1 MRKLNTLAVAL
12 IALIAV
18 ALAGCSNAPA
28 ASDPYQVLYDANG
41 KWDTVQVN
49 VGLSVQGGDTPLTL
63 DPSAVKFVVDS
74 NAGKALIH
82 VSLPLDQLQV
92 DATTLSQLGITGNT
106 LDLDV
111 LWDGDALYA
120 KAPALKNAVTLM
132 LMQAGQTVS
141 GDLGGW
147 MRLATKQEFEAL
159 AGFAGGG
166 VTPSM
171 APMPSAASAADL
183 KAKAE
188 AAGLV
193 LTLAGT
199 EQHAG
204 VDANHVKFTLDWSK
218 FAQSEFMKGVEASQ
232 AQAFLGAMEG
242 ATVTGDIWLDRS
254 AKRVVGVDIH
264 GAGKAGEKV
273 DVTVTAKSPDAGTS
287 FTAPSDAVSVPLMG
301 MITQLMAQFGGSLGA
316 PTTP

>member
-1 MRKLNTLAVAL
+1 MRKLNMLAGALVAV
-12 IALIAV
+12 IV
-18 ALAGCSNAPA
+18 VVLAGCNSAPA

-49 VGLSVQGGDTPLTL
+49 VGLSAQGADTTLSL
-63 DPSAVKFVVDS
+63 DPSAIKLVVDS
-74 NAGKALIH
+74 NAGKALVH
-82 VSLPLDQLQV
+82 LGLPIAQLQI
-92 DATTLSQLGITGNT
+92 DAATLAQLGITGDT

-120 KAPALKNAVTLM
+120 KAPALKSFVQLLLT
-132 LMQAGQTVS
+132 QAGQTVT

-147 MRLATKQEFEAL
+147 LRLATKSEFEAL
-159 AGFAGGG
+159 AGVAGGG
-166 VTPSM
+166 VTPSI

-183 KAKAE
+183 KTKAE

-204 VDANHVKFTLDWSK
+204 VDANHVTFTLDWQT
-218 FAQSEFMKGVEASQ
+218 FAQSDFMKSAEASQ
-232 AQAFLGAMEG
+232 AQAFLSAMNG
-242 ATVTGDIWLDRS
+242 ATVTGDVWVDRN

-264 GAGKAGEKV
+264 GTAKDGEKV
-273 DVTVTAKSPDAGTS
+273 DVTITARAPDAGTS
-287 FTAPSDAVSVPLMG
+287 FDAPADAVNVPLMG
-301 MITQLMAQFGGSLGA
+301 MVTQLLSQQLGGSV
-316 PTTP
+316 PSTP

>member
-1 MRKLNTLAVAL
+1 MRKLNTLAGALVAV
-12 IALIAV
+12 IV
-18 ALAGCSNAPA
+18 VVLAGCNNAPA

-49 VGLSVQGGDTPLTL
+49 VGLSAQGGDTPLTL
-63 DPSAVKFVVDS
+63 DPSAIKVVVDS
-74 NAGKALIH
+74 NAGKGLVHVALP
-82 VSLPLDQLQV
+82 VAQLQI
-92 DATTLSQLGITGNT
+92 DAATLGQLGITGDT

-120 KAPALKNAVTLM
+120 KAPALKSFVQL
-132 LMQAGQTVS
+132 LLLQAGQTVT

-147 MRLATKQEFEAL
+147 LRLATKSEFEAL
-159 AGFAGGG
+159 AGVAGGG
-166 VTPSM
+166 VTPSI

-188 AAGLV
+188 AAGV
-193 LTLAGT
+193 ALTLAGS

-204 VDANHVKFTLDWSK
+204 VDANHITFTLDWKK
-218 FAQSEFMKGVEASQ
+218 FAQSDFMKGAEASQ
-232 AQAFLGAMEG
+232 AQTFLAAMDG
-242 ATVTGDIWLDRS
+242 VTLTGDVWVDKV

-264 GAGKAGEKV
+264 GAKDSEKF
-273 DVTVTAKSPDAGTS
+273 DLTITAKAPDAGTS
-287 FTAPSDAVSVPLMG
+287 FDAPADAVNVPLMG
-301 MITQLMAQFGGSLGA
+301 MVTQLLSQQLGGSV

>member
-1 MRKLNTLAVAL
+1 MRKLNTLAGALVAV
-12 IALIAV
+12 IV
-18 ALAGCSNAPA
+18 VVLAGCNNAPA

-49 VGLSVQGGDTPLTL
+49 VGLSAQGGDTPLTL
-63 DPSAVKFVVDS
+63 DPSAIKVVVDS
-74 NAGKALIH
+74 NAGKGLVHVALP
-82 VSLPLDQLQV
+82 VAQLQI
-92 DATTLSQLGITGNT
+92 DAATLGQLGITGDT

-120 KAPALKNAVTLM
+120 KAPALKSFVQL
-132 LMQAGQTVS
+132 LLLQAGQTVT

-147 MRLATKQEFEAL
+147 LRLATKSEFEAL
-159 AGFAGGG
+159 AGVAGGG
-166 VTPSM
+166 VTPSI

-188 AAGLV
+188 AAGV
-193 LTLAGT
+193 ALTLAGS

-204 VDANHVKFTLDWSK
+204 VDANHITFTLDWKK
-218 FAQSEFMKGVEASQ
+218 FAQSDFMKGAEASQ
-232 AQAFLGAMEG
+232 AQTFLAAMDG
-242 ATVTGDIWLDRS
+242 VTLTGDVWVDKV

-264 GAGKAGEKV
+264 GAKDSEKF
-273 DVTVTAKSPDAGTS
+273 DMTITAKAPDAGTS
-287 FTAPSDAVSVPLMG
+287 FDAPADAVNVPLMG
-301 MITQLMAQFGGSLGA
+301 MVTQLLSQQLGGSV